1 MKIRPLTK
9 QELTKY
15 FSDYRREFPDWAV
28 EHDVVLTRQQEPL
41 KQRIAFEALRDG
53 TYRPSHSMDVLIA
66 PDVGIL
72 PRFLDI
78 KHREILPREHAG
90 KWRQVV
96 RAMEE
101 QFQPSIRKPLDV
113 VEVLRLGEQE
123 VALSPQANAN
133 YLTGLAALSAYVG
146 DVERALSWGDRVEE
160 RLRSQGRP
168 PAPWEL
174 RLADFNRR
182 LRQAVQS
189 GQQRAFLQANRQ
201 TRQE

>member
-1 MKIRPLTK
+1 VKIRPLTK

-72 PRFLDI
+72 PR
-78 KHREILPREHAG
+78 EHAG

-146 DVERALSWGDRVEE
+146 DVERALSWSDRVEE